1 MQDLIEVILLLVEPI
16 VVCVVIVPELEMLVV
31 IKIVSVHPI
40 DRVLLVLDVV
50 FRENEREVNVRDS
63 LVGDLLK
70 NWSVVT
76 ELAMV
81 DHFVGA
87 RQVVVIC
94 YHRTIKLKVV
104 NYF

>member
-70 NWSVVT
+70 N
-76 ELAMV
+76 
-81 DHFVGA
+81 
-87 RQVVVIC
+87 
-94 YHRTIKLKVV
+94 
-104 NYF
+104 